1 MISFCVLYIGHVD
14 AGKSTLMGH
23 LLYQLGN
30 VNQRA
35 MHKYEQESKKLGKSS
50 FAYAWVLD
58 ETEEERLVVWL
69 TFTYYI
75 EVIKFT
81 KGFINMFSS
90 VCQDG
95 ICWQIH
101 NYFVCA

>member
-1 MISFCVLYIGHVD
+1 
-14 AGKSTLMGH
+14 
-23 LLYQLGN
+23 
-30 VNQRA
+30 
-35 MHKYEQESKKLGKSS
+35 
-50 FAYAWVLD
+50 VLD

-90 VCQDG
+90 VCQNG